1 MTKLNGGT
9 PIASGP
15 LRGMNATYTNEGLPI
30 GAFYGYVTVGLIQT
44 QEQLNAVK
52 KTGYQPNAALGD
64 GLVVDT
70 TNDGKLN
77 DDDKRMIGN
86 PIPDVIYGINLGFAW
101 KGFDLNIQMG
111 GTLGNDIFNA
121 MRLYTYSLTDI
132 TNKDRALLNYWTP
145 ENPNTNIPRL
155 SGTDANNNGRLSD
168 RYVENGSYLRLRNVQ
183 LGYTLPSALVKKA
196 MLQNVRLFVS
206 GQNLFT
212 ITGYSGIDPEV
223 GQSTSLSRGVDYGIY
238 PQSRVITGGISITF

>member
-1 MTKLNGGT
+1 
-9 PIASGP
+9 
-15 LRGMNATYTNEGLPI
+15 
-30 GAFYGYVTVGLIQT
+30 
-44 QEQLNAVK
+44 
-52 KTGYQPNAALGD
+52 
-64 GLVVDT
+64 
-70 TNDGKLN
+70 
-77 DDDKRMIGN
+77 
-86 PIPDVIYGINLGFAW
+86 
-101 KGFDLNIQMG
+101 
-111 GTLGNDIFNA
+111 

-155 SGTDANNNGRLSD
+155 AGTDANNNGRLSD